1 MHSDRCRLRKQV
13 GCTATSHFSMS
24 IRNLKT
30 LQLKLRLKP
39 LIPEEYD
46 LGCVGTWKSR
56 KDEAIFHLLRSS
68 HEISPYHFSLYS
80 LAKRWWDRKTFLN
93 GECYLE
99 MTITLFNYSTKKCL
113 DPKRENY
120 QPELWF
126 KSGKGQRDD
135 HGTLVTNTWFDSKLS
150 RGVQAEKGEEK
161 ERGQHYSHIT
171 KMVAFSS
178 PAQLWFIL
186 LGLMSTVY
194 TVHGYLSQL
203 DSLFDSLFEKC
214 PKNVFK
220 FFFFL

>member
-1 MHSDRCRLRKQV
+1 MWAHEKVEKTRLFF
-13 GCTATSHFSMS
+13 TSSGH
-24 IRNLKT
+24 
-30 LQLKLRLKP
+30 Q
-39 LIPEEYD
+39 
-46 LGCVGTWKSR
+46 
-56 KDEAIFHLLRSS
+56 

-126 KSGKGQRDD
+126 KLGKGQRDD
-135 HGTLVTNTWFDSKLS
+135 HGTLVINTWFDSKLS
-150 RGVQAEKGEEK
+150 RGVQVEEGEEK

-194 TVHGYLSQL
+194 RRSMVTWVSWIHSLIASLKTVRKIYLN
-203 DSLFDSLFEKC
+203 FI
-214 PKNVFK
+214 
-220 FFFFL
+220 FFFLVFHI

>member
-1 MHSDRCRLRKQV
+1 MWAHEKVEKTRLFF
-13 GCTATSHFSMS
+13 TSSGH
-24 IRNLKT
+24 
-30 LQLKLRLKP
+30 QH
-39 LIPEEYD
+39 
-46 LGCVGTWKSR
+46 
-56 KDEAIFHLLRSS
+56 A
-68 HEISPYHFSLYS
+68 ISPYHFSLYS

-99 MTITLFNYSTKKCL
+99 MAITLFNYSTKKCL
-113 DPKRENY
+113 DSKRENY

-126 KSGKGQRDD
+126 KLGKGQRDD
-135 HGTLVTNTWFDSKLS
+135 HGTLVTNTWFDSKPS
-150 RGVQAEKGEEK
+150 RGVQAEEGEEK

-203 DSLFDSLFEKC
+203 DSLFDSLFENC

-220 FFFFL
+220 FYYFFYSFSYLTYAYLAIVACRACPLPPQYDFSVAN